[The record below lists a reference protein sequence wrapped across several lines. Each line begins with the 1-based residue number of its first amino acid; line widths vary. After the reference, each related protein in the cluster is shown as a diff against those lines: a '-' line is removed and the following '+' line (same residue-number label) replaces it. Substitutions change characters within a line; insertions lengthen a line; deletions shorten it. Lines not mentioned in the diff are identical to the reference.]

1 MQLARV
7 IGNATSTVK
16 HRSMQGWKL
25 LIIQPLG
32 PDGRPLRAPT
42 AGPMLVAT
50 GAFLLAFGVLVG
62 VAWLALGAC
71 VTASGLVWL
80 LVELRR
86 GAGPRATA
94 RRGRLTPTRLIVTC
108 VGAVAIAVLAAT
120 SRVVPETPSGGSAA
134 TPPATS
140 PAPGASLADG
150 ASQPPAASQPSGDL
164 TLDAENLKF
173 LQTALWAPAGQP
185 FSVAFDNRDNVP
197 HNLEIREAAG
207 SVLFMGDIVT
217 GPTIVVYDVAA
228 LPAGVYPFVCTV
240 HPSMTGTLTV
250 K

>member
-1 MQLARV
+1 M
-7 IGNATSTVK
+7 
-16 HRSMQGWKL
+16 
-25 LIIQPLG
+25 
-32 PDGRPLRAPT
+32 
-42 AGPMLVAT
+42 
-50 GAFLLAFGVLVG
+50 
-62 VAWLALGAC
+62 
-71 VTASGLVWL
+71 
-80 LVELRR
+80 
-86 GAGPRATA
+86 
-94 RRGRLTPTRLIVTC
+94 TC

-140 PAPGASLADG
+140 PAPGASLADR